1 MKLRYITS
9 HYPRE
14 MLAFV
19 PPIFNDSYDSLHHW
33 QPPGKKHHRA
43 FQINW
48 LAVLVHYPIVG
59 LVCIIQFLAKE
70 TTLHRNHRCSIGD
83 SPLSHSIAAPYCLLQ
98 TMYMYKS
105 V

>member
-33 QPPGKKHHRA
+33 QPPGKKTSPG
-43 FQINW
+43 FPNK
-48 LAVLVHYPIVG
+48 LAG
-59 LVCIIQFLAKE
+59 
-70 TTLHRNHRCSIGD
+70 RIG
-83 SPLSHSIAAPYCLLQ
+83 SLSHSRVGLHH
-98 TMYMYKS
+98 S
-105 V
+105 VFS